1 MNAQIRERHGVLSA
15 DQAGALTARERK
27 IAGMLAEGMSN
38 RDIATNLVVSC
49 RTVES
54 HVQHILT
61 KLGFHSRTQ
70 VVALVN
76 RIGAGDRPR
85 A

>member
-1 MNAQIRERHGVLSA
+1 
-15 DQAGALTARERK
+15 
-27 IAGMLAEGMSN
+27 MSN
-38 RDIATNLVVSC
+38 QDIATDLVLSR

-70 VVALVN
+70 VASWVSRMESA
-76 RIGAGDRPR
+76 DRPT